1 MQNVSLHVGQKQL
14 HVLVLA
20 MSNSFH
26 WQINNVL
33 TKNEIHT
40 LTNAI
45 IADPTQ
51 TSLFFWS
58 YAIQGFV
65 AFNAI
70 KGAIVTSTTLINFFF

>member
-1 MQNVSLHVGQKQL
+1 MLTSMWDKNNYIM
-14 HVLVLA
+14 LVLA

-33 TKNEIHT
+33 TKNEICT

-45 IADPTQ
+45 IANPTQ
-51 TSLFFWS
+51 TSLFFS
-58 YAIQGFV
+58 SSAIQGFV

-70 KGAIVTSTTLINFFF
+70 KTKERSYCY